1 MTDYAACAERLMQ
14 AYNDKDFDA
23 LKAAMAPDIN
33 MAHYNRGASFNRADD
48 LVDVIRAFA
57 ADIMPD
63 RQFLPPERV
72 LVSGN
77 VVVREA
83 YWTGTPRQDIPGF
96 GTKGE
101 TIRFRL
107 CSVMTFDEQ
116 GILIDWKDHG

>member
-23 LKAAMAPDIN
+23 LKAAMAPDIT
-33 MAHYNRGASFNRADD
+33 MAHYNRGAFFNRADD
-48 LVDVIRAFA
+48 LIDVIRAFA
-57 ADIMPD
+57 ANIMPD

-72 LVSGN
+72 LVCGN

-83 YWTGTPRQDIPGF
+83 YWTGTPTQDIPGF

-107 CSVMTFDEQ
+107 CSVMTFNEQ

>member
-1 MTDYAACAERLMQ
+1 MTDYSACAERLMQ
-14 AYNDKDFDA
+14 AYNDKDFDT
-23 LKAAMAPDIN
+23 LKAGMAPDIS

-48 LVDVIRAFA
+48 LIDVIRAFA

-72 LVSGN
+72 LVCGN

-83 YWTGTPRQDIPGF
+83 YWTGTPIQDIPNF
-96 GTKGE
+96 AAKGE

-107 CSVMTFDEQ
+107 CSLMTFNEQ